1 MLKDFFRRSFARL
14 QKTLPGQAGE
24 QGRSDQNTSK
34 LRKSSLVNDAPRSL
48 SESYK
53 RNLNQPE
60 LDAIFLR
67 MRRNI
72 TKSLDDVEKLQ
83 GKVLAL
89 RENGTLMTGKPYFY
103 IKPFSQKGWLF
114 ERTDTGWVIS
124 LAEKIYG
131 QDSFIRSDHAWD
143 IASILTNT
151 DGNATPRVNSSKF
164 DLNLVSLSLYE
175 DQVKSKLFEDFLR
188 AR

>member
-1 MLKDFFRRSFARL
+1 MLRNFFRKSFGRL
-14 QKTLPGQAGE
+14 QKDRSKTQAHFQSGDE
-24 QGRSDQNTSK
+24 KG
-34 LRKSSLVNDAPRSL
+34 SSLRAAGLMSDAPQSL

-67 MRRNI
+67 MKRNI
-72 TKSLDDVEKLQ
+72 TKSLDDVEKLK

-89 RENGTLMTGKPYFY
+89 REAGTLMTGKPYFY
-103 IKPFSQKGWLF
+103 IKPFNENGWLF
-114 ERTDTGWVIS
+114 ERTETGWVIS
-124 LAEKIYG
+124 KAEKIYG

-143 IASILTNT
+143 IASILTNAE
-151 DGNATPRVNSSKF
+151 GNATPRVNSTKF

-175 DQVKSKLFEDFLR
+175 DQVKSKLFEDFLKVN
-188 AR
+188 